1 MDIENQIE
9 IGQEDIKSIAIGRFE
24 KQSQKESYRRF
35 MGTLVLMTIG
45 MFIYELNQLIGV
57 LIFAMSFIVICFG
70 LITYHKRRKHYIENF
85 LKVWNEQ
92 KELSE

>member
-1 MDIENQIE
+1 VENEETME
-9 IGQEDIKSIAIGRFE
+9 INQEDIKSIAIGRFE

-35 MGTLVLMTIG
+35 MGTLVLMAIG

-57 LIFAMSFIVICFG
+57 LIFAIAFTVMCFG

-85 LKVWNEQ
+85 LKVWSEQ
-92 KELSE
+92 EELSE